1 MLLATDLLNWEMNM
15 TADPKFLEMVSSLS
29 ESRKERLLS
38 RMTGK
43 LPKRLLKD
51 KIDIDEA
58 LAMQLEIEYEQ
69 LQDWRKQMQLM
80 KKSKKITEEKGKTA
94 KKPKVEEKPKAS
106 TKAKEK
112 SNAVTVAKT
121 KPVAKTKAST
131 KPTD

>member
-1 MLLATDLLNWEMNM
+1 MKV
-15 TADPKFLEMVSSLS
+15 DPKFLEMVSSLS

-58 LAMQLEIEYEQ
+58 LAMQLEIEDEQ
-69 LQDWRKQMQLM
+69 LQDWRKQMHLM
-80 KKSKKITEEKGKTA
+80 KKKSKKITGEKEKA
-94 KKPKVEEKPKAS
+94 VKQPKVEEKPKAS
-106 TKAKEK
+106 TKAKQK
-112 SNAVTVAKT
+112 NNVVTIAKT

-131 KPTD
+131 KPTE